1 MIDTTQ
7 LMWFSLC
14 FLFLFLEMGHPGL
27 FYFLAF
33 SFGAFCSYFTT
44 FYTNDISSQV
54 AIFLGATSVALYTVY
69 VCVNKQENQL
79 ASPSHRSNNDAL
91 IGQKVIIYQSPQD
104 EQIWLTKIYGQVW
117 VVKNIGNDAFVAGQH
132 VVIRDVQG
140 CHLRV
145 AQINIPS

>member
-1 MIDTTQ
+1 MIDTIQ
-7 LMWFSLC
+7 LLWFSLC

-33 SFGAFCSYFTT
+33 SCGAFCSYFTT
-44 FYTNDISSQV
+44 FYTNDISSQL
-54 AIFLGATSVALYTVY
+54 AIFLGATSLALYIVY
-69 VCVNKQENQL
+69 VCVNKKESQL
-79 ASPSHRSNNDAL
+79 ASLSHRSNNDAL

-104 EQIWLTKIYGQVW
+104 EQVWLTKIYGQVW

-145 AQINIPS
+145 AQISIL